1 MVIVLSQYHLRLYHA
16 LTCSVISTRNSDIAK
31 VAKIAPNR
39 VRW

>member
-1 MVIVLSQYHLRLYHA
+1 MVIVLSQYHLMYHA